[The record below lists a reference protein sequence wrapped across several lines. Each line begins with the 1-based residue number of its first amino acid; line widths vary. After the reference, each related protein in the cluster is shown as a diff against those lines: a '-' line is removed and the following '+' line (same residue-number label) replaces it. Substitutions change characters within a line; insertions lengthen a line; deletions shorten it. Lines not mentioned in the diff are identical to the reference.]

1 MAFGELPCRQY
12 LHYAEG
18 VSVAER
24 VVHATTLQ
32 VQPWHT
38 CRMSRV
44 SVQAG
49 RSLLASLVKTPHV
62 GLSELIWNAFDADAE
77 NVVVMAEQSD
87 LGGWDTLTVTDDGT
101 GMNAISVN
109 ASFSRVGDSWKAP
122 LNSRSERKKRPMHG
136 RHGRGRYAAFALGEY
151 ANWTSTVDES
161 GSMKTITARG
171 VRSDLTTVDIA
182 PVENGELR
190 QGTSVRI
197 SALSTECL
205 RDLDKENYLRNE
217 IISEFALHLD
227 RYDDFRISI
236 FGEQLNPKSVQLGS
250 QKISLPTPEGLEGEI
265 ELTVIEWDLAN
276 VERRLYLVSDE
287 GSIID
292 EMPPGIQA
300 PGTEFTAYLKW
311 SGFTSGQALV
321 MQEDEETPAGK
332 VIQAAKTKLREHL
345 SLSMRLR
352 EQATIEKWRLE
363 GVYPY
368 DTEPKSKSE
377 KTARSAFHVVAQ
389 AFSRTVEA
397 SKSTDLKKM
406 ALGLLKEAFEQSPE
420 SVLPILQSVAKLPK
434 TRVDELN
441 ELLDRTELASLISAG
456 RMVGDRLDFIQALNA
471 LVFDK
476 LSRKHTKE
484 RRQLHRILAQE
495 TWIFG
500 EEWSLT
506 GDDVR
511 LTEVLKNHLAML
523 EQDTELAS
531 GHLVLREDGRDGIP
545 DLVLGRKMRIG
556 KNSYEQLVVEL
567 KRPGHTLED
576 KDVSQIRSYASAI
589 KNDSRFNQQNV
600 SWEFWL
606 IGTDMK
612 ETVNE
617 TRNQPH
623 LPGGVVQA
631 SPYRIV
637 VKTWAEVISE
647 AEFRLQF
654 VQESLD
660 YASDHDKGISY
671 VRERY
676 AAYLPPEL
684 AIDEE
689 ESA

>member
-1 MAFGELPCRQY
+1 MSKI
-12 LHYAEG
+12 
-18 VSVAER
+18 SVI
-24 VVHATTLQ
+24 
-32 VQPWHT
+32 
-38 CRMSRV
+38 
-44 SVQAG
+44 AG
-49 RSLLASLVKTPHV
+49 RSLLASLVKSPSV

-77 NVVVMAEQSD
+77 NVNVVAEQSL
-87 LGGWDTLTVTDDGT
+87 LGGWETLTVSDDGT
-101 GMNAISVN
+101 GMNELSANS
-109 ASFSRVGDSWKAP
+109 SFSKVGDSWKAP
-122 LNSRSERKKRPMHG
+122 VNSRSQQKKRPMHG

-151 ANWTSTVDES
+151 VSWTSTVDES
-161 GSMKTITARG
+161 GVLKSVEAKGI
-171 VRSDLTTVDIA
+171 RSELTTVDVTPI
-182 PVENGELR
+182 ETGELQR
-190 QGTSVRI
+190 GTAVRV

-205 RDLDKENYLRNE
+205 RELDKENHLRNLV
-217 IISEFALHLD
+217 ISEFALHLD
-227 RYDDFRISI
+227 RFEDFEIT
-236 FGEQLNPKSVQLGS
+236 FLGEKLNPKSVQLDN
-250 QKISLPTPEGLEGEI
+250 QKLLVPNPEGIEGPI

-276 VERRLYLVSDE
+276 VERRLYLVSEE
-287 GSIID
+287 GSIVD
-292 EMPPGIQA
+292 ELAPGIQA
-300 PGTEFTAYLKW
+300 PGAEFTAYLKW
-311 SGFTSGQALV
+311 QGFASGQPLV
-321 MQEDEETPAGK
+321 LEEDQATPAGK
-332 VIQAAKTKLREHL
+332 VLQAAKQKLREHMV
-345 SLSMRLR
+345 LSMRIR
-352 EQATIEKWRLE
+352 EKETIDKWRRE

-368 DTEPKSKSE
+368 TSDPKSESE
-377 KTARSAFHVVAQ
+377 KTSRSAFHVVAQ

-397 SKSTDLKKM
+397 GKSTDLKKM
-406 ALGLLKEAFEQSPE
+406 ALALLKEAFEQGPE
-420 SVLPILQSVAKLPK
+420 SVLPILESVAKLPK
-434 TRVDELN
+434 SRVEELTD
-441 ELLDRTELASLISAG
+441 LLDRTELASLISAG
-456 RMVGDRLDFIQALNA
+456 RMIGDRLDFIQALNA

-511 LTEVLKNHLAML
+511 LTEVLKNHLAAL

-531 GHLVLREDGRDGIP
+531 ESAVIREDGRDGIP
-545 DLVLGRKMRIG
+545 DLVLGRKMRVA

-576 KDVSQIRSYASAI
+576 KDVMQIRSYASAI
-589 KNDSRFNQQNV
+589 KNDPRFDQQNV

-617 TRNQPH
+617 SRNQPH
-623 LPGGVVQA
+623 LPPGVIQA
-631 SPYRIV
+631 APYRIV

-676 AAYLPPEL
+676 AEYLPAEL
-684 AIDEE
+684 IADDKA
-689 ESA
+689 SA

>member
-1 MAFGELPCRQY
+1 
-12 LHYAEG
+12 
-18 VSVAER
+18 
-24 VVHATTLQ
+24 
-32 VQPWHT
+32 
-38 CRMSRV
+38 MSRI
-44 SVQAG
+44 SVHAG
-49 RSLLASLVKTPHV
+49 RSLLAGLVKTPYV

-77 NVVVMAEQSD
+77 HVNVVAEQND
-87 LGGWDTLTVTDDGT
+87 LGGWDSITVSDDGT
-101 GMNAISVN
+101 GMNEMSAN
-109 ASFSRVGDSWKAP
+109 ASFSKVGDSWKAP
-122 LNSRSERKKRPMHG
+122 LNSRSESKKRPMHG

-151 ANWTSTVDES
+151 VGWTSTVNES
-161 GSMKTITARG
+161 GTLKTVESKG
-171 VRSDLTTVDIA
+171 VRSDLTTVDVA
-182 PVENGELR
+182 PIETGELKR
-190 QGTSVRI
+190 GTAVRI
-197 SALSTECL
+197 TALSAECL

-217 IISEFALHLD
+217 IISAFALHLD
-227 RYDDFRISI
+227 RYDDFIITI
-236 FGEQLNPKSVQLGS
+236 FGEELNPKSVQLDN
-250 QKISLPTPEGLEGEI
+250 QKISIVNPEGVEGAI
-265 ELTVIEWDLAN
+265 ELNIIEWDLPN
-276 VERRLYLVSDE
+276 VERRLYLVSHE

-300 PGTEFTAYLKW
+300 PGADFTAYLRW
-311 SGFTSGQALV
+311 DGFASGQPLV
-321 MQEDEETPAGK
+321 LEEDVETPAGK
-332 VIQAAKTKLREHL
+332 VIQAAKSKLREHMA
-345 SLSMRLR
+345 LSMRLR
-352 EQATIEKWRLE
+352 ERETIEKWQRE

-368 DTEPKSKSE
+368 ATDPKSESE
-377 KTARSAFHVVAQ
+377 KTARSAFNVVAQ

-397 SKSTDLKKM
+397 SKSVDLKKM

-420 SVLPILQSVAKLPK
+420 SVLPILQSVARLPK
-434 TRVDELN
+434 ARVEELSD
-441 ELLDRTELASLISAG
+441 LLDRTELASLISAG

-511 LTEVLKNHLAML
+511 LTEVLKNHLTAL
-523 EQDTELAS
+523 DEDAELAS
-531 GHLVLREDGRDGIP
+531 GDAVLREDGRDGIP
-545 DLVLGRKMRIG
+545 DLVLGRKMRIAR
-556 KNSYEQLVVEL
+556 NSYEQLVVEL

-589 KNDSRFNQQNV
+589 KNDPRFDQQNV

-612 ETVNE
+612 NTVNE
-617 TRNQPH
+617 ARDQPH
-623 LPGGVVQA
+623 LPPGVIQA

-654 VQESLD
+654 VQDSLD

-676 AAYLPPEL
+676 AAYLPAEL
-684 AIDEE
+684 AVADK
-689 ESA
+689 ATA

>member
-1 MAFGELPCRQY
+1 MSKI
-12 LHYAEG
+12 
-18 VSVAER
+18 SV
-24 VVHATTLQ
+24 H
-32 VQPWHT
+32 
-38 CRMSRV
+38 
-44 SVQAG
+44 AG
-49 RSLLASLVKTPHV
+49 RSLLAGLVKSPSA

-77 NVVVMAEQSD
+77 NVTVVTEQSP
-87 LGGWDTLTVTDDGT
+87 LGGWEALTVSDDGT
-101 GMNAISVN
+101 GMSEMSAN

-122 LNSRSERKKRPMHG
+122 LNSRSEYKRRPMHG

-151 ANWTSTVDES
+151 VSWTSTVEES
-161 GSMKTITARG
+161 GALKSVEAKG
-171 VRSDLTTVDIA
+171 VRSDLTTVDVT
-182 PVENGELR
+182 PTETGELER
-190 QGTSVRI
+190 GTSVRV

-205 RDLDKENYLRNE
+205 RDLDKENHLRNE
-217 IISEFALHLD
+217 VISEFALHLD
-227 RYDDFRISI
+227 RYEDFRITI
-236 FGEQLNPKSVQLGS
+236 FGEDLNPRSVQLDN
-250 QKISLPTPEGLEGEI
+250 QKLLVPNPEGIDGSI

-276 VERRLYLVSDE
+276 VERRLYLVSGE
-287 GSIID
+287 GSIVD

-300 PGTEFTAYLKW
+300 PGSEFTAYLKW
-311 SGFTSGQALV
+311 EGFSSGQPLV
-321 MQEDEETPAGK
+321 LEDDEETPAGK
-332 VIQAAKTKLREHL
+332 VIQAAKQKLREHMI
-345 SLSMRLR
+345 LSMRLR
-352 EQATIEKWRLE
+352 EKETIEKWRRE

-368 DTEPKSKSE
+368 SSDPKSESE
-377 KTARSAFHVVAQ
+377 KTARSAFNVVAQ

-434 TRVDELN
+434 SRVEELTD
-441 ELLDRTELASLISAG
+441 LLDRTELASLISAG
-456 RMVGDRLDFIQALNA
+456 RMVGDRLDFIQAPNA

-511 LTEVLKNHLAML
+511 LTEVLKNHLAVL
-523 EQDTELAS
+523 DQDTELAS
-531 GHLVLREDGRDGIP
+531 GDPVIREDGRDGIP
-545 DLVLGRKMRIG
+545 DLVLGRKMRIA

-576 KDVSQIRSYASAI
+576 KDVMQTRSYASAI
-589 KNDSRFNQQNV
+589 KNDPRFDQQNV

-612 ETVNE
+612 DTVNE
-617 TRNQPH
+617 SRNQPH
-623 LPGGVVQA
+623 LPPGVVQA
-631 SPYRIV
+631 APYRIV

-654 VQESLD
+654 VQDSLD

-676 AAYLPPEL
+676 AEYLPAEL
-684 AIDEE
+684 MAEDKA
-689 ESA
+689 SA

>member
-1 MAFGELPCRQY
+1 MSKI
-12 LHYAEG
+12 
-18 VSVAER
+18 SV
-24 VVHATTLQ
+24 H
-32 VQPWHT
+32 
-38 CRMSRV
+38 
-44 SVQAG
+44 AG
-49 RSLLASLVKTPHV
+49 RSLLVGLVKTPHV
-62 GLSELIWNAFDADAE
+62 GLRELIWNAFDADAE
-77 NVVVMAEQSD
+77 NVIVIPEQSP
-87 LGGWDTLTVTDDGT
+87 LGGWDTLTVSDDGT
-101 GMNAISVN
+101 GMNEISAN
-109 ASFSRVGDSWKAP
+109 ASFSKVGDSWKAP
-122 LNSRSERKKRPMHG
+122 LNSRSEIKKRPMHG
-136 RHGRGRYAAFALGEY
+136 RHGRGRYAAFSLGEY
-151 ANWTSTVDES
+151 VTWTSTVDES
-161 GSMKTITARG
+161 GSMKTVAAQG
-171 VRSDLTTVDIA
+171 VRSDLTTVDVT
-182 PVENGELR
+182 PVETGELKR
-190 QGTSVRI
+190 GTSVRI
-197 SALSTECL
+197 TALSTECI
-205 RDLDKENYLRNE
+205 RDLDKENYFRNE
-217 IISEFALHLD
+217 VISEFALHLD
-227 RYDDFRISI
+227 RYEDFRITI
-236 FGEQLNPKSVQLGS
+236 FGEELNPKSVQLDNQTFS
-250 QKISLPTPEGLEGEI
+250 IPNPEGTRGKI
-265 ELTVIEWDLAN
+265 ELTVIEWDIAN

-300 PGTEFTAYLKW
+300 PGSEFTAYLKW
-311 SGFTSGQALV
+311 AGFTSGQPLV
-321 MQEDEETPAGK
+321 MEDDEETPAGK
-332 VIQAAKTKLREHL
+332 VIQAAKNRLREHM
-345 SLSMRLR
+345 SLSMRRR
-352 EQATIEKWRLE
+352 EKETIEKWRRE

-368 DTEPKSKSE
+368 VAEPKSETE
-377 KTARSAFHVVAQ
+377 KTARSAFNVVAQ

-434 TRVDELN
+434 TRVDELTD
-441 ELLDRTELASLISAG
+441 LLDRTELASLISAG

-511 LTEVLKNHLAML
+511 LTEVLKNHLAKL
-523 EQDTELAS
+523 DQDAELAS
-531 GHLVLREDGRDGIP
+531 GTPVLREDGRDGIP
-545 DLVLGRKMRIG
+545 DLVLGRKMRIA

-576 KDVSQIRSYASAI
+576 KDVMQIRSYASAI
-589 KNDSRFNQQNV
+589 KNDPRFDQQNV

-612 ETVNE
+612 DTVNE
-617 TRNQPH
+617 SRNQPH
-623 LPGGVVQA
+623 LPPGVIQA

-676 AAYLPPEL
+676 AEYLPPEL
-684 AIDEE
+684 AVEE
-689 ESA
+689 KVSA

>member
-1 MAFGELPCRQY
+1 MAG
-12 LHYAEG
+12 
-18 VSVAER
+18 
-24 VVHATTLQ
+24 
-32 VQPWHT
+32 
-38 CRMSRV
+38 
-44 SVQAG
+44 
-49 RSLLASLVKTPHV
+49 LVKTPNA

-77 NVVVMAEQSD
+77 HVIIAAEQNE
-87 LGGWDTLTVTDDGT
+87 LGGWDALTVEDDGS
-101 GMNAISVN
+101 GMSEMSANV
-109 ASFSRVGDSWKAP
+109 SFSKVGDSWKAAP
-122 LNSRSERKKRPMHG
+122 NSRSEIKKRPLHG

-151 ANWTSTVDES
+151 VRWTSTVDAS
-161 GSMKTITARG
+161 GSLQTVESTG
-171 VRSDLTTVDIA
+171 VRSDLTTVDVKS
-182 PVENGELR
+182 VETGELTR
-190 QGTSVRI
+190 GTTVRI
-197 SALSTECL
+197 SALSNECL
-205 RDLDKENYLRNE
+205 RDLDRENYLRNE
-217 IISEFALHLD
+217 TISEFALHLD
-227 RYDDFRISI
+227 RFEDFRITM
-236 FGEQLNPKSVQLGS
+236 FGEELDPKSVQLDT
-250 QKISLPTPEGLEGEI
+250 QRLEVQNPEGITGDI
-265 ELTVIEWDLAN
+265 ELTVIEWDLPN
-276 VERRLYLVSDE
+276 VDRRLYLVSDD

-300 PGTEFTAYLKW
+300 PGTDFTAYLKW
-311 SGFTSGQALV
+311 KGFTSGQPLIF
-321 MQEDEETPAGK
+321 EDDEETPAGK
-332 VIQAAKTKLREHL
+332 VIRAAKAKLREYL
-345 SLSMRLR
+345 VLAMRRR
-352 EQATIEKWRLE
+352 EKETIEKWQRE

-368 DTEPKSKSE
+368 ATAPRSESE
-377 KTARSAFHVVAQ
+377 KTARSAFNVVAQ

-397 SKSTDLKKM
+397 SKSSDLKKM

-434 TRVDELN
+434 ARVEELTD
-441 ELLDRTELASLISAG
+441 LLDRTELASLISAG

-511 LTEVLKNHLAML
+511 LTEVLKNHLSLL
-523 EQDTELAS
+523 EQDAELAS
-531 GHLVLREDGRDGIP
+531 GDAVLREDGRDGIP
-545 DLVLGRKMRIG
+545 DLVLGRKMRIA

-576 KDVSQIRSYASAI
+576 KDVMQIRSYASAI
-589 KNDSRFNQQNV
+589 KADPRFDQQNV

-612 ETVNE
+612 NTVDE
-617 TRNQPH
+617 SRNQPH
-623 LPGGVVQA
+623 LPPGVVQA
-631 SPYRIV
+631 APYRIV

-654 VQESLD
+654 VQESLN

-676 AAYLPPEL
+676 AEYLPAEL
-684 AIDEE
+684 AVEDKA
-689 ESA
+689 SA

>member
-1 MAFGELPCRQY
+1 
-12 LHYAEG
+12 
-18 VSVAER
+18 
-24 VVHATTLQ
+24 
-32 VQPWHT
+32 
-38 CRMSRV
+38 MSKI

-49 RSLLASLVKTPHV
+49 NSLLAGLVKTPHV

-77 NVVVMAEQSD
+77 HVVVVAEQSE
-87 LGGWDTLTVTDDGT
+87 LGGWDSITISDDGT
-101 GMNAISVN
+101 GMNEMSAN
-109 ASFSRVGDSWKAP
+109 ASFSKVGDSWKAP
-122 LNSRSERKKRPMHG
+122 LASRSEGKKRPMHG

-151 ANWTSTVDES
+151 VRWTSTVDES
-161 GSMKTITARG
+161 GSLKTVESTG
-171 VRSDLTTVDIA
+171 VRSDLTTVEVETIA
-182 PVENGELR
+182 TGELKR
-190 QGTSVRI
+190 GTSVHVA
-197 SALSTECL
+197 ALSPDCL

-217 IISEFALHLD
+217 TISAFALHLD
-227 RYDDFRISI
+227 RYDDFNITV
-236 FGEQLNPKSVQLGS
+236 FGEELNPKSVQLAN
-250 QKISLPTPEGLEGEI
+250 QKIAIPNPEGVEGKI
-265 ELTVIEWDLAN
+265 ELNIIEWDLPN
-276 VERRLYLVSDE
+276 VERRLYLVSNE

-300 PGTEFTAYLKW
+300 PGADFTAYLKW
-311 SGFTSGQALV
+311 DGFAHGQPLV
-321 MQEDEETPAGK
+321 LEEDEETPAGK
-332 VIQAAKTKLREHL
+332 VIQAAKDKLREHMA
-345 SLSMRLR
+345 LSMRLR
-352 EQATIEKWRLE
+352 EKETIRKWQRE

-368 DTEPKSKSE
+368 SAEPKSESE
-377 KTARSAFHVVAQ
+377 KTARSAFNVVAQ

-397 SKSTDLKKM
+397 SKSTELKKM

-420 SVLPILQSVAKLPK
+420 SVLPILESVAKLPK
-434 TRVDELN
+434 ARVEELTD
-441 ELLDRTELASLISAG
+441 LLDRTELANLISAG
-456 RMVGDRLDFIQALNA
+456 RMIGDRLDFIQALNA

-511 LTEVLKNHLAML
+511 LTEVLKNHLSAL
-523 EQDTELAS
+523 DDDTELAS
-531 GHLVLREDGRDGIP
+531 GDAVLREDGRDGIP
-545 DLVLGRKMRIG
+545 DLVLGRKMRIA

-576 KDVSQIRSYASAI
+576 KDVMQIRSYASAI
-589 KNDSRFNQQNV
+589 KNDPRFDQQNV

-606 IGTDMK
+606 VGTDMK
-612 ETVNE
+612 NTVDE
-617 TRNQPH
+617 TRNQPS
-623 LPGGVVQA
+623 LPPGVVQE

-676 AAYLPPEL
+676 AEYLPAEL
-684 AIDEE
+684 AAEDK
-689 ESA
+689 ATA